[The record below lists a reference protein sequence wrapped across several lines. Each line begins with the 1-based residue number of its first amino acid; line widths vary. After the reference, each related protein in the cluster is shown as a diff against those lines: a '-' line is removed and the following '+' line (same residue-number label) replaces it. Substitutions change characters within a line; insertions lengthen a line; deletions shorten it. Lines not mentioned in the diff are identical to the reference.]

1 MKSNYKRLGDYIRQ
15 VSVKNADLSTT
26 DLCGVNY
33 QKYFM
38 PSVANV
44 VGTDLKGYKVV
55 AKNQFACNLM
65 HVGRDECLPIALH
78 KGEHPIIVSPAY
90 YCFEVKDESKILPD
104 YLFLW
109 FKRKE
114 FDREACFYTDAD
126 VRQGLIK
133 SSFLDMKVNVPP
145 IEEQRKRVSE
155 YQAIEQR
162 IENNLRLI
170 ATLEATA
177 QTIYRKMF
185 VDDID
190 MENLPEGWRMGTIGE
205 ICEINTDNISSKDNF
220 LEIQYLDSSS
230 VTRNIFEKYQTL
242 NTYVDEVPSR
252 AKRKVKKGDIVY
264 STVRPNLRHY
274 GIMKGDV
281 TNVIVST
288 AFAVI
293 RSHCNSI
300 SNELLY
306 LMLTDDNTTE
316 YLQGI
321 AEMSKATYPSVT
333 PEDISLLNIIIPSD
347 SVNINNINRNIKCCF
362 DFIYYKSKENKELS
376 NLQSLLLA
384 KIGL

>member
-44 VGTDLKGYKVV
+44 VGTDLRGYKVV

-145 IEEQRKRVSE
+145 IEEQRKIVSE

-162 IENNLRLI
+162 IENNRRLI
-170 ATLEATA
+170 ATFETTA

-185 VDDID
+185 VEDID
-190 MENLPEGWRMGTIGE
+190 MGNLPEGWEMGTIGE
-205 ICEINTDNISSKDNF
+205 LFKLQRGYDLPFQNRISGKYPIYASTGVNGYHNEYKVKAPCVVTGRSGTIGVVNYVTKDFWPLNTTLFVKDCAKSSMEFAYFKLKKLR
-220 LEIQYLDSSS
+220 LENL
-230 VTRNIFEKYQTL
+230 VAGFAAVPTL
-242 NTYVDEVPSR
+242 NR
-252 AKRKVKKGDIVY
+252 NDIHMIQCPIPPH
-264 STVRPNLRHY
+264 SL
-274 GIMKGDV
+274 IV
-281 TNVIVST
+281 TFSMYYKCF
-288 AFAVI
+288 FAYI
-293 RSHCNSI
+293 ESI
-300 SNELLY
+300 QNEITHL
-306 LMLTDDNTTE
+306 E
-316 YLQGI
+316 YLKSI
-321 AEMSKATYPSVT
+321 ICLKLSK
-333 PEDISLLNIIIPSD
+333 L
-347 SVNINNINRNIKCCF
+347 
-362 DFIYYKSKENKELS
+362 
-376 NLQSLLLA
+376 
-384 KIGL
+384 

>member
-155 YQAIEQR
+155 YQAIEQL

-190 MENLPEGWRMGTIGE
+190 MENLPEGWRKGKLKDIASFVYGKMPK
-205 ICEINTDNISSKDNF
+205 SKNNGSIPLF
-220 LEIQYLDSSS
+220 S
-230 VTRNIFEKYQTL
+230 
-242 NTYVDEVPSR
+242 
-252 AKRKVKKGDIVY
+252 G
-264 STVRPNLRHY
+264 Y
-274 GIMKGDV
+274 GIVGFCEKEMFYKRHIIVIARGDSGSGRV
-281 TNVIVST
+281 VMSPQKFYLTNLAI
-288 AFAVI
+288 AI
-293 RSHCNSI
+293 LLN
-300 SNELLY
+300 NECY
-306 LMLTDDNTTE
+306 RE
-316 YLQGI
+316 YLFQ
-321 AEMSKATYPSVT
+321 Y
-333 PEDISLLNIIIPSD
+333 
-347 SVNINNINRNIKCCF
+347 
-362 DFIYYKSKENKELS
+362 
-376 NLQSLLLA
+376 
-384 KIGL
+384 

>member
-133 SSFLDMKVNVPP
+133 SSFLDMKVNVLP
-145 IEEQRKRVSE
+145 IEEQRKIVSE
-155 YQAIEQR
+155 YQTIEQR
-162 IENNLRLI
+162 IENNRRLI

-177 QTIYRKMF
+177 QAIYRKMF

-190 MENLPEGWRMGTIGE
+190 PENLPEGWRMGTIGDLADFITAGTVPQYVE
-205 ICEINTDNISSKDNF
+205 NSNSLVLGQKCNYSHTIDLQKARPHIPKASAIQCQYGDTLINSTGDGTLGRVGLIKFSPSELNFDSNMTMIRPVTDSWIEYTFFVIVNLEQYFVNICQGSTN
-220 LEIQYLDSSS
+220 Q
-230 VTRNIFEKYQTL
+230 TRLYC
-242 NTYVDEVPSR
+242 SM
-252 AKRKVKKGDIVY
+252 
-264 STVRPNLRHY
+264 VRPIQCY
-274 GIMKGDV
+274 IPKEDA
-281 TNVIVST
+281 I
-288 AFAVI
+288 
-293 RSHCNSI
+293 I
-300 SNELLY
+300 SFHKKCEPIIK
-306 LMLTDDNTTE
+306 
-316 YLQGI
+316 LQGL
-321 AEMSKATYPSVT
+321 AENEIV
-333 PEDISLLNIIIPSD
+333 LLNK
-347 SVNINNINRNIKCCF
+347 IKLF
-362 DFIYYKSKENKELS
+362 LLNKLTK
-376 NLQSLLLA
+376 L
-384 KIGL
+384 

>member
-44 VGTDLKGYKVV
+44 VGTDLRGYKVV

-78 KGEHPIIVSPAY
+78 KGKLPIIVSPAY

-114 FDREACFYTDAD
+114 FDRAACFYTDAD

-162 IENNLRLI
+162 IENNRRLI

-190 MENLPEGWRMGTIGE
+190 MENLPEGWKMGTIGE
-205 ICEINTDNISSKDNF
+205 FGMVVTGKTPSSNCPDDFGSAIDFITPSEFSGENLFCTKAKRGLSLDGITKLQGKLIPKCSITVTCIGSDMGKVRICPKECISNQQINSIIMSDKNEMPFLFFTLRNMKDDFQRIALGSSTMPMLSKS
-220 LEIQYLDSSS
+220 E
-230 VTRNIFEKYQTL
+230 FEKIEVLLPSKMCMDTFVGQTFPIIKFVMSL
-242 NTYVDEVPSR
+242 ESEIHILQQTQHIILSR
-252 AKRKVKKGDIVY
+252 LI
-264 STVRPNLRHY
+264 NL
-274 GIMKGDV
+274 
-281 TNVIVST
+281 
-288 AFAVI
+288 
-293 RSHCNSI
+293 
-300 SNELLY
+300 
-306 LMLTDDNTTE
+306 
-316 YLQGI
+316 
-321 AEMSKATYPSVT
+321 
-333 PEDISLLNIIIPSD
+333 
-347 SVNINNINRNIKCCF
+347 
-362 DFIYYKSKENKELS
+362 
-376 NLQSLLLA
+376 
-384 KIGL
+384 

>member
-109 FKRKE
+109 FKRKD

-190 MENLPEGWRMGTIGE
+190 PENLPEGWRMGTIGDLFELQRGFDLPSQDRSDGSYPIYASTGITGYHCEYKIEPPCVVTGRSGSIGEVFYVDGKCWPLNTTLWVKDFKGTSPFFVYYKLKELELSKIVAGFAAVPTLNRNDVHMMVSSIPPKGLFIEFENE
-205 ICEINTDNISSKDNF
+205 IKPVYNHKKTIKSECEILT
-220 LEIQYLDSSS
+220 
-230 VTRNIFEKYQTL
+230 
-242 NTYVDEVPSR
+242 EV
-252 AKRKVKKGDIVY
+252 
-264 STVRPNLRHY
+264 
-274 GIMKGDV
+274 
-281 TNVIVST
+281 
-288 AFAVI
+288 
-293 RSHCNSI
+293 
-300 SNELLY
+300 
-306 LMLTDDNTTE
+306 
-316 YLQGI
+316 
-321 AEMSKATYPSVT
+321 
-333 PEDISLLNIIIPSD
+333 
-347 SVNINNINRNIKCCF
+347 
-362 DFIYYKSKENKELS
+362 
-376 NLQSLLLA
+376 QSLLLA
-384 KIGL
+384 RMGQ